1 MIKIT
6 LVQNNAKLG
15 DKSYNFQN
23 INGLLSQNL
32 KENTDIIVLPELFAI
47 GWDCDCF
54 EAQKEIGFKSETCN
68 FLRKIARNYNSNVVG
83 GSFVRV
89 DENGSLKNTMPI
101 FNRKGEL
108 VEYYDKMHLY
118 SYLGDTENKHI
129 KNGLVLKVVN
139 LDVCSIGVSI
149 CYDIRFPEVFRQL
162 TLNNADILFNCAA
175 WPKSRKNHYI
185 TLAKARAIENQS
197 YFIGLT
203 QVGLIKNNI
212 YNLGN
217 SVCVDPLGDILFEM
231 SENIED
237 VKTFKIDLKKQ
248 YRLRDEVKTLK
259 DIHNIYDCKVV

>member
-6 LVQNNAKLG
+6 LVQNNAKLA
-15 DKSYNFQN
+15 DKNYNFQN
-23 INGLLSQNL
+23 IEKLLNQNL

-54 EAQKEIGFKSETCN
+54 EVQKEFGFENETCN
-68 FLRKIARNYNSNVVG
+68 FLREIAKKYNSNILG

-89 DENGSLKNTMPI
+89 DENGHLKNTMPI
-101 FNRKGEL
+101 FNRLGEL

-118 SYLGDTENKHI
+118 SYLGDTESKYI
-129 KNGLVLKVVN
+129 KNGEVLKIVKF
-139 LDVCSIGVSI
+139 DVCSLGVSI
-149 CYDIRFPEVFRQL
+149 CYDIRFPEVFRQFA
-162 TLNNADILFNCAA
+162 LNGADLLFNCAA
-175 WPKSRKNHYI
+175 WPKSRKDHYI

-217 SVCVDPLGDILFEM
+217 SLCVDPLGNILFEM
-231 SENIED
+231 NENIEE
-237 VKTFKIDLKKQ
+237 VKTFKIDLKEQ
-248 YRLRDEVKTLK
+248 YDLRNEVKTLK
-259 DIHNIYDCKVV
+259 DIHKEYLCKK